1 MTTAPVNPIAASLTD
16 EQSDGAF
23 NIGKQFV
30 ANKLQRVKLAG
41 EYAEILGSEPTYE
54 LYELLRVQFVEGA
67 ILANPDNSAN
77 AADQA
82 WKDFAALLESLHGI
96 TKPKSTSIAAQKKRT
111 EREQKRAEVLAA
123 YANVTLDDAR
133 NKLESAYM
141 TLAKQPDNK
150 NASAAIKNLKLVMR
164 ERQSE
169 ENKEHGAALKA
180 LRKQVSEAARKC
192 TDIEVLQNALDLF
205 ESNELDNA
213 FAWNDND
220 TE

>member
-1 MTTAPVNPIAASLTD
+1 
-16 EQSDGAF
+16 
-23 NIGKQFV
+23 
-30 ANKLQRVKLAG
+30 
-41 EYAEILGSEPTYE
+41 
-54 LYELLRVQFVEGA
+54 
-67 ILANPDNSAN
+67 
-77 AADQA
+77 
-82 WKDFAALLESLHGI
+82 
-96 TKPKSTSIAAQKKRT
+96 
-111 EREQKRAEVLAA
+111 
-123 YANVTLDDAR
+123 
-133 NKLESAYM
+133 M